1 MKGTPYMKGGGART
15 SRDNVTL
22 HNLADRNDG
31 PGLPGYEKNSTGGK
45 GGGKYAGYGDQG
57 KGNAAKR
64 RMKKEELE
72 ATGLFS
78 ASEIDALLEGSSNPF
93 QVHFDKDGKEYT
105 SKGSKEENEKR
116 AKNIDDNRKKG
127 PMKQDPYKSRAGESD

>member
-1 MKGTPYMKGGGART
+1 MQDSDIK
-15 SRDNVTL
+15 
-22 HNLADRNDG
+22 
-31 PGLPGYEKNSTGGK
+31 K
-45 GGGKYAGYGDQG
+45 GGGKRTDADRDTAFRLGTGTGPGRVSDRPIKSQNDQG

-78 ASEIDALLEGSSNPF
+78 ASEIDALLEGSANPF

-116 AKNIDDNRKKG
+116 AKNAADNRKKG
-127 PMKQDPYKSRAGESD
+127 PMKYDPYKSRGGESD

>member
-1 MKGTPYMKGGGART
+1 MQDSEVK
-15 SRDNVTL
+15 
-22 HNLADRNDG
+22 
-31 PGLPGYEKNSTGGK
+31 K
-45 GGGKYAGYGDQG
+45 GGGKRTDADRDTAFRLGTGTGPGRVGDPVVKSQSDQG

-64 RMKKEELE
+64 RLKKEELE

-78 ASEIDALLEGSSNPF
+78 EEELNSILEGSSNPF

-116 AKNIDDNRKKG
+116 AKNIAANRKKG
-127 PMKQDPYKSRAGESD
+127 PMKYDPYKGTDGRD

>member
-1 MKGTPYMKGGGART
+1 MQDSEIK
-15 SRDNVTL
+15 
-22 HNLADRNDG
+22 
-31 PGLPGYEKNSTGGK
+31 K
-45 GGGKYAGYGDQG
+45 GGGKRTDADRDTAFRLGTGTGPGRVSDRPVKSQNEQG
-57 KGNAAKR
+57 RGSAAKR

-78 ASEIDALLEGSSNPF
+78 EEELNSILEGSSNPF

-116 AKNIDDNRKKG
+116 AKNIAANRKKG
-127 PMKQDPYKSRAGESD
+127 PMKYDPYKGTDGRD